1 MLEEI
6 LNKIDGNLE
15 RIANALEKEATKNE
29 EVKPLENTAFVANIA
44 NNVTN
49 QATPVQNQN
58 SVVPVAPVAP
68 VVQPMPVIPTE
79 QIVPTETVIP
89 TIPTTIVQESFTQE
103 QLARAMSN
111 AVSAGK
117 KDTILNILERLGVQA
132 LTQINP
138 TDYNK
143 LAVMLKEAG
152 VEV

>member
-6 LNKIDGNLE
+6 LNKINRNLE
-15 RIANALEKEATKNE
+15 RVANALEKQENIDIA
-29 EVKPLENTAFVANIA
+29 VKPLENTDFVADIVNNI
-44 NNVTN
+44 TN

-58 SVVPVAPVAP
+58 TVVPVAP
-68 VVQPMPVIPTE
+68 VVQPIPVVHTE
-79 QIVPTETVIP
+79 PVTTAPVVPA
-89 TIPTTIVQESFTQE
+89 IPTTIVQESFTQE

-111 AVSAGK
+111 AVSTGK
-117 KDTILNILERLGVQA
+117 MNVIQGILNQLGVQA

-152 VEV
+152 VEI

>member
-6 LNKIDGNLE
+6 LNKINGNLE

-29 EVKPLENTAFVANIA
+29 EVKTLEDTAFVANIE
-44 NNVTN
+44 NSVTN
-49 QATPVQNQN
+49 QATKVQNQN
-58 SVVPVAPVAP
+58 SVIPVAPVAP

-79 QIVPTETVIP
+79 QIVPTEMVVP

-117 KDTILNILERLGVQA
+117 KDTILNILEQLGVQA